1 MKTPTKTNVEYTY
14 DSQAKS
20 LTIWVDGKPRGGFRG
35 DAAQRQML
43 NLNDDAILKFT
54 DMDTKNIH
62 ASKVRTLRALWI
74 KQGIDQHREAI
85 LEAYN
90 VTSTTALSDAQLEEL
105 IAKYRHTPPANDEI
119 RRLRSEVLTVLNKL
133 GIYVDNND
141 WSHVNNYLMDKRIAG
156 KLMYQMD
163 ACELSSLSKKLRSI
177 LRKKSHSI
185 KINQSLN

>member
-14 DSQAKS
+14 DPQAKS

-43 NLNDDAILKFT
+43 NLNDDAKIKIT
-54 DMDTKNIH
+54 DMDTKQKH
-62 ASKVRTLRALWI
+62 ASKVRALRALWI
-74 KQGIDQHREAI
+74 KQGIDDYRDAI
-85 LEAYN
+85 LEPYG
-90 VTSTTALSDAQLEEL
+90 VKSTKDLNDNQLDEL
-105 IAKYRHTPPANDEI
+105 IIKYRHTPPANDEI

-133 GIYVDNND
+133 GVYADNND

-163 ACELSSLSKKLRSI
+163 AFELTALSKKLRSI
-177 LRKKSHSI
+177 LRKKTQNI
-185 KINQSLN
+185 RINQSLN